1 MSYIGSKP
9 ANKPLTSSDITDSII
24 SLPKLTDGTD
34 GNIISYDA
42 SGNPVAVATGNDGQV
57 LTSAGAG
64 APPAFETPASSDFV
78 KLATATTNG
87 STSTIEFTGLD
98 TSIYRSYMI
107 LIQNLVFASSQN
119 LNMQVGTSS
128 SYLTDQDYNSTIL
141 QDNNRTD
148 FGAAS
153 SNRGPDGMGNA
164 FSGTMWILPAPN
176 TDIEAAQR
184 ALYMYYQ
191 GFQRSGGDR
200 FGFTSVEDTSLAGT
214 AFSKFKMFGNSS
226 GNFEA
231 GGTVTVYGVKY

>member
-1 MSYIGSKP
+1 
-9 ANKPLTSSDITDSII
+9 
-24 SLPKLTDGTD
+24 
-34 GNIISYDA
+34 
-42 SGNPVAVATGNDGQV
+42 
-57 LTSAGAG
+57 
-64 APPAFETPASSDFV
+64 
-78 KLATATTNG
+78 
-87 STSTIEFTGLD
+87 
-98 TSIYRSYMI
+98 MI

-141 QDNNRTD
+141 EDNNRTD
-148 FGAAS
+148 FAAANT
-153 SNRGPDGMGNA
+153 NRGPDGMGNA

-231 GGTVTVYGVKY
+231 GGVVTVYGVKY